1 MLGKEKKREASVN
14 LFKPRFEGTIERER
28 YSEEKRSVES
38 VERSKAVAL
47 LIAASFFFLFHLT
60 SFCCFQGEE
69 EGVGSAEMVAQ
80 SGTAHRVFPLPDGGR
95 VKEHFSISEARAL
108 TYLSILSD
116 QKAQVFI

>member
-1 MLGKEKKREASVN
+1 
-14 LFKPRFEGTIERER
+14 
-28 YSEEKRSVES
+28 
-38 VERSKAVAL
+38 
-47 LIAASFFFLFHLT
+47 
-60 SFCCFQGEE
+60 
-69 EGVGSAEMVAQ
+69 MVAQ